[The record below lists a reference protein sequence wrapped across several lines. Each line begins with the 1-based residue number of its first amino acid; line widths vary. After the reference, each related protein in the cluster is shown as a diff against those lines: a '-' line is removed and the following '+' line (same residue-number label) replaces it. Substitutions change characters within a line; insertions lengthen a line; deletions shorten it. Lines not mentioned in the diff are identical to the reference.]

1 MKKITLFTLIFT
13 LLFSV
18 FAINA
23 YAENDADLSI
33 AYEYTNTNDVIVTAG
48 VTNIKIEGGIYLIGY
63 EITYDP
69 AVFELTSSTVNIPE
83 KWQPLVGDEEG
94 PETDMSRLIE
104 DGKYYW
110 CTYIFKE
117 NYGITE
123 DNQLTVTL
131 QFKPLTNGN
140 CDIKFTCT
148 DISGYDLDIT
158 DYSAAD
164 KTVNIPFKN
173 DNNGDIPVDS
183 NTSNLTPPDASVDN
197 EESSTQQDSDAES
210 VVPENN
216 SATDNSV
223 QSSTSDD
230 KETGSSTSDEATLD
244 NIVPMNPTHKTI
256 GIIATVIM
264 GILIAAGVVYFIAKR
279 KEMITLVKENSGVIV
294 KFWLT
299 HIVMSILGIMVGLAL
314 LVLEG
319 EAEGISLIAI
329 VGSAFTIGFMCFMHY
344 DDMYFIAVKEGIKNR
359 AENKKTDIYKGLK
372 LTLISYSPVI
382 LIGFLAIIFTTF
394 ASEIENTSVVPMLLY
409 YIFQGSFL
417 GLYKIHT
424 YLGVATYVIITLLP
438 AIIAGALA
446 YALGIKD
453 KTLRGVL
460 GMDVKP
466 PYDGPVEKKNKNNK

>member
-1 MKKITLFTLIFT
+1 MKKLLLLISIFT
-13 LLFSV
+13 LLFTAFTFSV
-18 FAINA
+18 SAD
-23 YAENDADLSI
+23 YDADLNI
-33 AYEYTNTNDVIVTAG
+33 NYEITNTNDVIVTAG

-117 NYGITE
+117 NYGITD

-131 QFKPLTNGN
+131 QFKPLTKNYG
-140 CDIKFTCT
+140 DIKFTCT
-148 DISGYDLDIT
+148 DISGFDLDIT
-158 DYSAAD
+158 DYEVAGGTIS
-164 KTVNIPFKN
+164 I
-173 DNNGDIPVDS
+173 NN
-183 NTSNLTPPDASVDN
+183 NTSDASADTNENSNIVPPDATVSNGESDNQQNSNNENSNVD
-197 EESSTQQDSDAES
+197 
-210 VVPENN
+210 NN
-216 SATDNSV
+216 SATDNNS
-223 QSSTSDD
+223 QSNTSDNINNV
-230 KETGSSTSDEATLD
+230 GSTSDEATID
-244 NIVPMNPTHKTI
+244 NVLPMNPTHKTI
-256 GIIATVIM
+256 GIITTIVM
-264 GILIAAGVVYFIAKR
+264 SVLIAAGVVYFIIKR
-279 KEMITLVKENSGVIV
+279 RDLIAIVKENSGVIV

-299 HIVMSILGIMVGLAL
+299 HAVMSILGIMVGLAL

-319 EAEGISLIAI
+319 ESEGISLIAI

-344 DDMYFIAVKEGIKNR
+344 DDMYFVAVKEGIKSR
-359 AENKKTDIYKGLK
+359 AENKKIDIYKGLK
-372 LTLISYSPVI
+372 LTLISYAPVI
-382 LIGFLAIIFTTF
+382 IIGFITVIFTTF

-424 YLGVATYVIITLLP
+424 YLGVAAYVVITLLP

-446 YALGIKD
+446 YVLGIKD

-460 GMDVKP
+460 GMNVKP